1 MMLSVKE
8 AAKKLNCNPETIR
21 RWCKAGK
28 IPYEIDSRK
37 RGYRLD
43 SDVMS
48 NCYLYKRDG
57 PVLNTDPDTT
67 GKRIKFLRKRWSLNL
82 IDAAYGIG
90 MDPGD
95 YSSIERG
102 RKAPSCKMIKRIA
115 VFYGVATD
123 YLLCMD
129 LFKEEIQNGQE
140 C

>member
-21 RWCKAGK
+21 RWCKDGK
-28 IPYEIDSRK
+28 IPYEIESRK
-37 RGYRLD
+37 RGYRLN
-43 SDVMS
+43 SDVIAK
-48 NCYLYKRDG
+48 CYLYKGGSPILDA
-57 PVLNTDPDTT
+57 DPDTT
-67 GKRIKFLRKRWSLNL
+67 GQRIKFLRKRLSLNL

-95 YSSIERG
+95 YSNIERD

-115 VFYGVATD
+115 VFYGVTTD

-129 LFKEEIQNGQE
+129 LFKEEFQNGQE